1 MNKKIKDIEVLRGVA
16 VVGVA
21 FWHLF
26 AYVELPAAFDLVFR
40 QWLNTGVGVDLFFVI
55 SGFVI
60 ARSLL
65 PTLELARNNGNELP
79 TVVAFWIRRAWRLL
93 PSAWLWLSIILILT
107 VCFNRSGVW
116 GTFEESLG
124 GALSAFMNLANLR
137 FADSFEKYWFGASF
151 HYWSLSL
158 EEQFYLLFPFLV
170 LLFRNNLKYFL
181 IILILLQAV
190 IDRSMYLVVLR
201 TDGIALGVLLAIV
214 SQTDKFKL
222 FEPTFLRNR
231 FMSSLVVLMMTLG
244 LFATHGNLL
253 NIPLK
258 WSFVALFSGALVF
271 IASWDKGYLI
281 GSGWWREPW
290 VWLGAR
296 SYAIYLIHVPAIF
309 AAREGVF
316 RLREYS
322 GWIDLNQGLV
332 VMLLA
337 VAATVILADIN
348 YRIIERPL
356 IRRGARE
363 SEGYLLNKTGEA
375 KPRIEGIR
383 V

>member
-1 MNKKIKDIEVLRGVA
+1 MSKKIKDIEVLRGVA

-21 FWHLF
+21 IWHLF
-26 AYVELPAAFDLVFR
+26 DYVQLPATLDLMLR
-40 QWLNTGVGVDLFFVI
+40 QWLHTGVGVDLFFVI

-65 PTLELARNNGNELP
+65 PSLAMAKNSDNELP
-79 TVVAFWIRRAWRLL
+79 VVVAFWIRRAWRLL
-93 PSAWLWLSIILILT
+93 PSAWLWLIIILALT

-137 FADSFEKYWFGASF
+137 FADSFGNYWFGASF

-170 LLFRNNLKYFL
+170 LLFRNHLKYFL
-181 IILILLQAV
+181 IFLIVLQAV
-190 IDRSMYLVVLR
+190 VDRSMYMVVLR
-201 TDGIALGVLLAIV
+201 TDGIALGVLLAIL
-214 SQTDKFKL
+214 SENDRFKL

-231 FMSSLVVLMMTLG
+231 LISSIVVLMMLLG
-244 LFATHGNLL
+244 LFAAHGNLL

-258 WSFVALFSGALVF
+258 WTFVALFSGGLVF

-309 AAREGVF
+309 AVRESVF

-322 GWIDLNQGLV
+322 SWLELNQGLTV
-332 VMLLA
+332 VVLSI
-337 VAATVILADIN
+337 VATLILADVN
-348 YRIIERPL
+348 YRVVERPL
-356 IRRGARE
+356 IKRGAKKA
-363 SEGYLLNKTGEA
+363 EGYLSDKQHKITTDAEEL
-375 KPRIEGIR
+375 R